1 MHNVGR
7 HTGIN
12 IKREYDKVVNFYDIN
27 NKVYKVITDQAAN
40 MKKAFELTT
49 ECEINDELI
58 KLTTQLLMFQRKEDL
73 KMKQSVLKDQLE
85 KEIEQFNLVEL
96 DQNSEAKGKKRTREE
111 VLNEFYEDLDEFENE
126 ITETDELNDTSDT
139 LNDADDLSK
148 LIDEFL
154 FDDDISKII
163 NFKTR

>member
-1 MHNVGR
+1 
-7 HTGIN
+7 
-12 IKREYDKVVNFYDIN
+12 
-27 NKVYKVITDQAAN
+27 
-40 MKKAFELTT
+40 
-49 ECEINDELI
+49 
-58 KLTTQLLMFQRKEDL
+58 
-73 KMKQSVLKDQLE
+73 MKQSVLKDQLE

-139 LNDADDLSK
+139 LNDADDLCK

-154 FDDDISKII
+154 FDDVRLKSKII

>member
-1 MHNVGR
+1 M
-7 HTGIN
+7 
-12 IKREYDKVVNFYDIN
+12 
-27 NKVYKVITDQAAN
+27 
-40 MKKAFELTT
+40 
-49 ECEINDELI
+49 I
-58 KLTTQLLMFQRKEDL
+58 KLNTLLIFQRKEDL

-96 DQNSEAKGKKRTREE
+96 DQNSEAKARGKNEGRTREE

>member
-1 MHNVGR
+1 
-7 HTGIN
+7 
-12 IKREYDKVVNFYDIN
+12 
-27 NKVYKVITDQAAN
+27 
-40 MKKAFELTT
+40 
-49 ECEINDELI
+49 
-58 KLTTQLLMFQRKEDL
+58 
-73 KMKQSVLKDQLE
+73 MKQSVLKDQLE